1 MHKLLYHTFR
11 YTLYSS
17 AIVSGVSVVALNST
31 TAVRVS
37 WTPVNLP
44 SAVDHYTVHYIT
56 VGGTRGT
63 LTFPGI
69 TSLGVVSGL
78 QGGQQYQF
86 SVTVTLNVDGE
97 FFTRS
102 PNYTQYQLT
111 GEKINFKNWYNYLSS
126 LLIHLQYLFLKVP
139 RQLSSC

>member
-1 MHKLLYHTFR
+1 M
-11 YTLYSS
+11 LYSS

-31 TAVRVS
+31 TAVRIS
-37 WTPVNLP
+37 WTPVNLT

-56 VGGTRGT
+56 VSGTRGT
-63 LTFPGI
+63 LTFPGM
-69 TSLGVVSGL
+69 TSSGVVSGL

-111 GEKINFKNWYNYLSS
+111 GEKRN
-126 LLIHLQYLFLKVP
+126 
-139 RQLSSC
+139 

>member
-1 MHKLLYHTFR
+1 M
-11 YTLYSS
+11 
-17 AIVSGVSVVALNST
+17 SVVALNST

-37 WTPVNLP
+37 WTPVNLH

-69 TSLGVVSGL
+69 TSSGVVSGL

-111 GEKINFKNWYNYLSS
+111 GEKRNLKKYCNYLFS
-126 LLIHLQYLFLKVP
+126 LSIHVQCLFLKVP
-139 RQLSSC
+139 HQLSFC